1 MSNAITMSLAALA
14 ACALFACAD
23 GSDDGSSTTSET
35 SPNEPTAL
43 IDENGG
49 QARGPRTTDQRED
62 LESANGAA
70 ARAISYNHP
79 EPHTLSITALELSSG
94 RAGVFELSLGGGAL
108 GELHTHQVMLD
119 AQQLAAIR
127 DGAELSV
134 ESGAGGSKAHTHTVT
149 IGRR

>member
-1 MSNAITMSLAALA
+1 MSKAFTMSLAALA

-23 GSDDGSSTTSET
+23 GSEEASTTSET
-35 SPNEPTAL
+35 APNEPTAL

-49 QARGPRTTDQRED
+49 EAQGPRTTDRRED

-79 EPHTLSITALELSSG
+79 EPHTLSISALELSSG
-94 RAGVFELSLGGGAL
+94 RGGVFELTLGGGAL
-108 GELHTHQVMLD
+108 GERHTHQITLD
-119 AQQLAAIR
+119 GQQLSAIR
-127 DGAELSV
+127 DGAELTV
-134 ESGAGGSKAHTHTVT
+134 ESGAGGSQAHTHTVT